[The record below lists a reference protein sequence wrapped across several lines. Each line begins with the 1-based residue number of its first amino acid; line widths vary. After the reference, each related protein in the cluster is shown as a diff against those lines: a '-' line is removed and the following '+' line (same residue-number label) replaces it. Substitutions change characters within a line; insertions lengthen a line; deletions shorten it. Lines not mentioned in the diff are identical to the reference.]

1 MNEVDVT
8 EPVNGRRM
16 TNIGTFRAYLTAYL
30 RNHPGTNK
38 DLIMMVRQLQP
49 TDTGLPL
56 EIYAFSKDTSW
67 VNYESLQSDIF
78 DHIFATLP
86 HFDLRVFQNPSGND
100 LRAMG
105 DLLVG
110 KSKGMNRITPRN
122 SLRKARNCTP
132 KRIPD
137 SRGKSTL

>member
-1 MNEVDVT
+1 
-8 EPVNGRRM
+8 
-16 TNIGTFRAYLTAYL
+16 
-30 RNHPGTNK
+30 
-38 DLIMMVRQLQP
+38 VRQLQP

-78 DHIFATLP
+78 DHIFATLS

-110 KSKGMNRITPRN
+110 KRQGHEQDN
-122 SLRKARNCTP
+122 SEELFTESPQLHAEKDT
-132 KRIPD
+132 
-137 SRGKSTL
+137 